1 MSNLPCCQ
9 KEGSTGETYSH
20 FAVYVLLTNTSARC
34 INQSPVHATVHRLCT
49 CRVRFVQASNHMLI
63 WLCARFRACPINRCA
78 CGPCHG
84 TNLSMITS
92 LHGTPLSPL
101 TFGTMQ
107 FGGNADAAA
116 SRAMFDAA
124 RAAGITHFDTAYVYN
139 GGASETLL
147 GEMIQQDRDS
157 LIIATKAAYDGGSG
171 RENILNGFDVSQKRL
186 QLDVVDILY
195 LHRFDDDTPLQE
207 TFDALATLKHAGK
220 IRHIAVSNFAA
231 WQVVKAQ
238 RVALGF
244 DVMIEMVQ
252 PMHSLVKRQAE
263 VEIFP
268 MCVDQG
274 LEIVPYSPLGGGLLT
289 GKYAS
294 GGTGRL
300 TEDHRYAARYN
311 VDWMREAAVKL
322 TALARDLGTNPATLA
337 VAWAMAHPARPR
349 PIVSARSAEQLAPS
363 LDALHLEMTPEL
375 YTQITDFSVTPPPA
389 TDRIEEA

>member
-1 MSNLPCCQ
+1 
-9 KEGSTGETYSH
+9 
-20 FAVYVLLTNTSARC
+20 
-34 INQSPVHATVHRLCT
+34 
-49 CRVRFVQASNHMLI
+49 
-63 WLCARFRACPINRCA
+63 
-78 CGPCHG
+78 
-84 TNLSMITS
+84 MITS
-92 LHGTPLSPL
+92 LNGTPLSRL

-107 FGGNADAAA
+107 FGSKADAAA

-124 RAAGITHFDTAYVYN
+124 RAAGVTHFDTAYVYN

-147 GEMIQQDRDS
+147 GEMIKDQREA
-157 LIIATKAAYDGGSG
+157 LIIATKAAYEGGSG
-171 RENILNGFDVSQKRL
+171 RENILAGFATSQSRL
-186 QLDVVDILY
+186 GLDVVDILY

-231 WQVVKAQ
+231 WQVMKAQ
-238 RVALGF
+238 AVAAQF
-244 DVMIEMVQ
+244 EIRIEMVQ

-289 GKYAS
+289 GKYAT

-311 VDWMREAAVKL
+311 VEWMRDAAVKL
-322 TALARDLGTNPATLA
+322 SVLANDLDTSAATLA

-349 PIVSARSAEQLAPS
+349 PIISARSIEQLAPS
-363 LDALHLEMTPEL
+363 LAALEWEMTTEL
-375 YTQITDFSVTPPPA
+375 YDRITGFSVTPPPA

>member
-1 MSNLPCCQ
+1 
-9 KEGSTGETYSH
+9 
-20 FAVYVLLTNTSARC
+20 
-34 INQSPVHATVHRLCT
+34 
-49 CRVRFVQASNHMLI
+49 
-63 WLCARFRACPINRCA
+63 
-78 CGPCHG
+78 
-84 TNLSMITS
+84 MITS
-92 LHGTPLSPL
+92 PNGTPLSPL

-107 FGGNADAAA
+107 FGGRADAAQ

-147 GEMIQQDRDS
+147 GDMIQDERDS
-157 LIIATKAAYDGGSG
+157 LIIATKAAYEGGSS
-171 RENILNGFDVSQKRL
+171 RENILTGFATSQKRL
-186 QLDVVDILY
+186 GLDMVDILY
-195 LHRFDDDTPLQE
+195 LHRFDDHTPLQE

-231 WQVVKAQ
+231 WQVMKAQ
-238 RVALGF
+238 AVAAQF
-244 DVMIEMVQ
+244 EVAIEMVQ

-289 GKYAS
+289 GKYAR
-294 GGTGRL
+294 GETGRL
-300 TEDHRYAARYN
+300 TEDAMYAARYN
-311 VDWMREAAVKL
+311 VDWMRAAAGNLVRMAQDHGTEA
-322 TALARDLGTNPATLA
+322 ATLA

-349 PIVSARSAEQLAPS
+349 PIVSARSAAQLGPS
-363 LDALHLEMTPEL
+363 LAALDFDMTADL
-375 YTQITDFSVTPPPA
+375 YAQITALSVTPPPA

>member
-1 MSNLPCCQ
+1 
-9 KEGSTGETYSH
+9 
-20 FAVYVLLTNTSARC
+20 
-34 INQSPVHATVHRLCT
+34 
-49 CRVRFVQASNHMLI
+49 
-63 WLCARFRACPINRCA
+63 
-78 CGPCHG
+78 
-84 TNLSMITS
+84 MITS
-92 LHGTPLSPL
+92 PNGTPLSPL

-107 FGGNADAAA
+107 FGGNANARE
-116 SRAMFDAA
+116 SQAMFDAA

-147 GEMIQQDRDS
+147 GEMIKADRDA

-171 RENILNGFDVSQKRL
+171 RDNILNGFATSQSRL
-186 QLDVVDILY
+186 GLDFVDILY
-195 LHRFDDDTPLQE
+195 LHRYDDDTPLQE

-220 IRHIAVSNFAA
+220 IGHIAVSNFAA
-231 WQVVKAQ
+231 WQVMKAQ
-238 RVALGF
+238 AVAASF
-244 DVMIEMVQ
+244 EVKIEMVQ

-300 TEDHRYAARYN
+300 VEDARYAARYN
-311 VDWMREAAVKL
+311 VEWMHEAAANL
-322 TALARDLGTNPATLA
+322 STMAADIGTHPASLA

-349 PIVSARSAEQLAPS
+349 PIVSARSTEQLGPS
-363 LDALHLEMTPEL
+363 LAALDVDMTADL
-375 YTQITDFSVTPPPA
+375 YDQITALSMTPPPA